1 VSGSSRNSAC
11 VPPVAQQKDT
21 DVVPLPQRSTPKSPN
36 IAEGL
41 YELDGN
47 PRRRA
52 SGARGIEVKG
62 LEASEVVNPF
72 MKPETTKDR
81 ILQEVRD
88 AKERVRQ
95 EEVAPLEERLKAL
108 EAMVLQ
114 MTQQGNMRR

>member
-1 VSGSSRNSAC
+1 MSRNSAGFSQ
-11 VPPVAQQKDT
+11 VAPRKDT
-21 DVVPLPQRSTPKSPN
+21 NVVPLPQRSNPRSPT

-52 SGARGIEVKG
+52 SGAQGMEVKE
-62 LEASEVVNPF
+62 LEASEMVVNPF
-72 MKPETTKDR
+72 MKPETTKDK

-88 AKERVRQ
+88 AKERVRK

-114 MTQQGNMRR
+114 MAQQGNGR